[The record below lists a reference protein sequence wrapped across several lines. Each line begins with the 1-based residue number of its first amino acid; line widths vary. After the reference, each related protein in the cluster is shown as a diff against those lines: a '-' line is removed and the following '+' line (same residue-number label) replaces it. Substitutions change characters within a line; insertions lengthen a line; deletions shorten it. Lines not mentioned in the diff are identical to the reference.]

1 MQKPALTALVC
12 VMFCAPFVLVALS
25 YSALPSELP
34 VLHMGI
40 GHTVVWAPKSLFM
53 VFRVPVMNLI
63 HGLMAAVMLR
73 RAPVFAT
80 FDRRRS
86 YSNIFSTLLLTIAI
100 KSDLEGLDFFAPTSP
115 ALQPYEHWIA
125 PATLT
130 CVLAGLA
137 VAMIV
142 GRKVPLPW
150 PELRLSIR
158 DKIALGGL
166 FALYLAI
173 VVASV
178 SLGHRA

>member
-12 VMFCAPFVLVALS
+12 LMFCAPFVLVALS
-25 YSALPSELP
+25 YHALPSQLP
-34 VLHMGI
+34 VLRLGI
-40 GHTVVWAPKSLFM
+40 GHTILWAPKSLFM
-53 VFRVPVMNLI
+53 VFRVPVMNSI
-63 HGLMAAVMLR
+63 HGLMAAVMLH

-80 FDRRRS
+80 IQRRKS
-86 YSNIFSTLLLTIAI
+86 YANIFSTLLFTIAI
-100 KSDLEGLDFFAPTSP
+100 KSDLEGLSFFAPTSP
-115 ALQPYEHWIA
+115 ALRPYDHWIA

-130 CVLAGLA
+130 CVLAGLG

-150 PELRLSIR
+150 PELRLTVQ
-158 DKIALGGL
+158 DKIALCGL

-178 SLGHRA
+178 SFAHRA

>member
-1 MQKPALTALVC
+1 MLKLALTALVC
-12 VMFCAPFVLVALS
+12 AMFCAPFVLVALS
-25 YSALPSELP
+25 YRALPPELP
-34 VLHMGI
+34 ILHLAI
-40 GHTVVWAPKSLFM
+40 GHTILWAPKSLFM

-63 HGLMAAVMLR
+63 HGLMAAVMLH
-73 RAPVFAT
+73 RAPAFAT
-80 FDRRRS
+80 VERRRS
-86 YSNIFSTLLLTIAI
+86 YANIFSTLLLTIAV
-100 KSDLEGLDFFAPTSP
+100 KSDLEGLSFFVPTSP

-130 CVLAGLA
+130 CVLAGLGA
-137 VAMIV
+137 AIIV

-150 PELRLSIR
+150 PELRLTVR

-178 SLGHRA
+178 SLGHRG

>member
-12 VMFCAPFVLVALS
+12 LMFCTPFVLVALS

-34 VLHMGI
+34 VLHLGI
-40 GHTVVWAPKSLFM
+40 GHTILWAPKSLFM

-63 HGLMAAVMLR
+63 HGLMAAVMLH
-73 RAPVFAT
+73 RAPAFAIVE
-80 FDRRRS
+80 RRRS
-86 YSNIFSTLLLTIAI
+86 YANIFSTLLFTIAI
-100 KSDLEGLDFFAPTSP
+100 KSDLEGLDFFAPASP

-130 CVLAGLA
+130 CVLAGLG

-150 PELRLSIR
+150 PELRLTVR
-158 DKIALGGL
+158 DKIALSGL
-166 FALYLAI
+166 FATYLAI
-173 VVASV
+173 VVASI
-178 SLGHRA
+178 SLGHRV